1 MSVRL
6 SAALM
11 AAAITAAVLYG
22 CGGSSSSSG
31 TSPADVQSC
40 LQNAG
45 YGITTVPAS
54 DVTDSGP
61 ENRGPGQTGEL
72 LVGLD
77 GAKPQIGADDADAVV
92 AFFDSASHASS
103 APGTKET
110 NPILHVTAIGT
121 ATVQG
126 TSHLA
131 ETVSKQAKSA
141 SDAHTAFNAELK
153 KIGACV

>member
-1 MSVRL
+1 MSGRL
-6 SAALM
+6 SHAMIAGLI
-11 AAAITAAVLYG
+11 AGATLTG
-22 CGGSSSSSG
+22 CGGSSGSST
-31 TSPADVQSC
+31 TSPTDVQSC
-40 LQNAG
+40 LQDAG
-45 YGITTVPAS
+45 YGVTTVPAS
-54 DVTDSGP
+54 DVKDSGP

-72 LVGLD
+72 LVGLN

-103 APGTKET
+103 APGTKES

-121 ATVQG
+121 TTVQG

-141 SDAHTAFNAELK
+141 SDARAAFNAELK
-153 KIGACV
+153 KIEDCA